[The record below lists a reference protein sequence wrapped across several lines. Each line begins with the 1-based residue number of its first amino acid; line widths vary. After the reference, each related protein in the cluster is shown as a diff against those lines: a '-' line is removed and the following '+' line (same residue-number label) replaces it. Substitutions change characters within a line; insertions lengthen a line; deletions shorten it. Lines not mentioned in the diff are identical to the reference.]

1 MENSV
6 RQRRKA
12 LHLTQEE
19 LSRKS
24 GVSRGTIVSL
34 EKGSN
39 YNVLLS
45 TMQSLAVALNATV
58 EEIFFDRSVQNAKHD
73 LA

>member
-34 EKGSN
+34 EKDSN
-39 YNVLLS
+39 HNVLLS
-45 TMQSLAVALNATV
+45 TMQSLAVALNSTV
-58 EEIFFDRSVQNAKHD
+58 EEIFFDHSVQNAKHNP
-73 LA
+73 A